1 MHLIARRYGATKAA
15 LAAACVLFGVLC
27 IENTVSAAQHSAT
40 EFVKPREQLAY
51 FEIYHMRDEGM
62 LYRVAISLES
72 LLTRQHVDDYVR
84 IEASNTFAV
93 SGLYETLN
101 GTVFD
106 SSIDCSTMHFDAR
119 WAIVLNYVD
128 KTKDAIGFGP
138 SSKCVHLLNRKE
150 PIAASRTLFQYVQRN
165 FPFMH

>member
-15 LAAACVLFGVLC
+15 LAAAWVLFGVLC
-27 IENTVSAAQHSAT
+27 IANTVSAAQHSAT
-40 EFVKPREQLAY
+40 EFVKPRERLAY

-62 LYRVAISLES
+62 MYRVSISLES
-72 LLTRQHVDDYVR
+72 LMMQPVDDYVR
-84 IEASNTFAV
+84 IERSNTFAV
-93 SGLYETLN
+93 SDLYETLN